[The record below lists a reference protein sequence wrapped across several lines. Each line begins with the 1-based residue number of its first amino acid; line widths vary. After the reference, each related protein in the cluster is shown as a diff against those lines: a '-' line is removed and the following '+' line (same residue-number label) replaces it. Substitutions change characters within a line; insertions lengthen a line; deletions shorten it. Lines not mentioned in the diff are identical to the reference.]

1 MLRCA
6 DLADGDIRALFTP
19 YRLRTERLSDGSSI
33 PGSYWGEPEAGLVG
47 RTLYFRSDTPVH
59 SLLHEGAH
67 YVCLSPARRTGL
79 HTDAGGDDL
88 EECAV
93 CYLQVLLA
101 DPLPAVGRERLFA
114 DMDAWGYS
122 FRLGGAGAWFRADA
136 ADALQWLR
144 REGLVDE
151 CGRPRPVLRGAAD

>member
-6 DLADGDIRALFTP
+6 DLADAAIRALFAP
-19 YRLRTERLSDGSSI
+19 YRLRTERVPDGSPI
-33 PGSYWGEPEAGLVG
+33 PGSYWGEPEAGLVR
-47 RTLYFRSDTPVH
+47 RTLYYRGDTPVH

-67 YVCLSPARRTGL
+67 YVCLSPARRAGL

-101 DPLPAVGRERLFA
+101 DALTGVERDRLLA

-122 FRLGGAGAWFRADA
+122 FRLGSAGAWFREDA
-136 ADALQWLR
+136 ADARQWLR
-144 REGLVDE
+144 REGLVDGH
-151 CGRPRPVLRGAAD
+151 GRPRPVLRGAAS

>member
-6 DLADGDIRALFTP
+6 DLADGAIRALFAP
-19 YRLRTERLSDGSSI
+19 YRLRIGRVPDGSPI
-33 PGSYWGEPEAGLVG
+33 PGSYWGEPEAGLVD
-47 RTLYFRSDTPVH
+47 RTLYYRGDTPVH

-67 YVCLSPARRTGL
+67 YVCLSPARRAGL

-101 DPLPAVGRERLFA
+101 YALAGVDRDRLLA

-122 FRLGGAGAWFRADA
+122 FRLGSAAAWFREDA
-136 ADALQWLR
+136 ADALAWLR
-144 REGLVDE
+144 REGLVDGR
-151 CGRPRPVLRGAAD
+151 GRPRPVLRGAAA

>member
-6 DLADGDIRALFTP
+6 DLADGTIAALFAP
-19 YRLRTERLSDGSSI
+19 YRLRTERLPDGSPI

-47 RTLYFRSDTPVH
+47 DTLYFRGDTPVH

-67 YVCLSPARRTGL
+67 FVCLSPARRAGL
-79 HTDAGGDDL
+79 DTDAGGDDL

-93 CYLQVLLA
+93 CYLQVLLGDA
-101 DPLPAVGRERLFA
+101 LPGVGRERLFA

-122 FRLGGAGAWFRADA
+122 FRLGSARAWFREDA
-136 ADALQWLR
+136 ADALAWLR
-144 REGLVDE
+144 RAGLVDGQ
-151 CGRPRPVLRGAAD
+151 GRPRPVLRGAVT

>member
-6 DLADGDIRALFTP
+6 DLTDGAIAALFAP
-19 YRLRTERLSDGSSI
+19 YRLRTERLPAGSPI
-33 PGSYWGEPEAGLVG
+33 PGTYWGEPEAGLVG
-47 RTLYFRSDTPVH
+47 DTLYFRDDTPVH

-67 YVCLSPARRTGL
+67 YVCLTPARRAGL

-101 DPLPAVGRERLFA
+101 DALPGVARERLFA
-114 DMDAWGYS
+114 DMDDWGYS
-122 FRLGGAGAWFRADA
+122 FRLGSAAAWFREDA
-136 ADALQWLR
+136 ADALDWLVCA
-144 REGLVDE
+144 GLVGAD
-151 CGRPRPVLRGAAD
+151 GRPRPLPRDGAG